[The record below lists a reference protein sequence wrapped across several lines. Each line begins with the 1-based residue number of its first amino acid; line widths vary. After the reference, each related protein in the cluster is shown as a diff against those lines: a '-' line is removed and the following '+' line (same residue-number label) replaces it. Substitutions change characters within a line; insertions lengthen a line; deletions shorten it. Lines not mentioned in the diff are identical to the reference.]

1 VVTFTAAQLDVWL
14 AGLFLPFV
22 RILGLFTAAPLLS
35 NRSIPVRARVG
46 AAAAIAFVV
55 APLVEVPAG
64 LTLGS
69 ATGLGLVI
77 QQLAIGL
84 SLGFAARLLF
94 AVFEVAGEVI
104 GLQMGLSFAGFF
116 NPQGGTQTAVGT
128 WVNALAI
135 LLFLS
140 LNGHL
145 ILIDALVAT
154 FKSMPISAEPFEAL
168 ARLRLERLGGD
179 VFRLAL
185 VLALPAVLLMLF
197 INLVLGFASRV
208 APQIS
213 IFAVGF
219 PITVLAGLL
228 LLAASSR
235 HVLGPMLEGL
245 DVFLAPLR

>member
-1 VVTFTAAQLDVWL
+1 VITFTAVQLDAWL
-14 AGLFLPFV
+14 AGFLLPFV
-22 RILGLFTAAPLLS
+22 RILGLFTSAPIFS
-35 NRSIPVRARVG
+35 NRSFPVRARIG
-46 AAAAIAFVV
+46 AAAAMAFLV
-55 APLVEVPAG
+55 APLVSVPPG

-69 ATGLGLVI
+69 AAGLGLVL
-77 QQLAIGL
+77 QQLAVGL
-84 SLGFAARLLF
+84 ALGFAARLLF
-94 AVFEVAGEVI
+94 AIFEVAGEVI

-128 WVNALAI
+128 WVNAMAV

-145 ILIDALVAT
+145 LLIDALVAT
-154 FKSMPISAEPFEAL
+154 FRSMPISAEPFEAIG
-168 ARLRLERLGGD
+168 RLRLEQLGGD

-228 LLAASSR
+228 LLSQSTR
-235 HVLGPMLEGL
+235 HLLGPMLEGL
-245 DVFLAPLR
+245 DVFLAPFR